1 MKNIIFKNLNI
12 MCFLQKII
20 FINYRYIVKTVI
32 KLNGR
37 DKLRNLI
44 ITYISNKNDSIYL
57 NNTKILHL
65 QQKVVII
72 NSWNYLN

>member
-12 MCFLQKII
+12 MCVLQKII

-72 NSWNYLN
+72 KL